1 LRQERNAPEPARCA
15 DLLSDVQGRA
25 AQMRAMREV
34 WLGWVATASVE
45 RRVREAKSAGDALWT
60 GRGSLPISFRVLKK
74 LPGLLAEW
82 RSVVTRKVEERE
94 LQRTGEERRLEL
106 WLERWERRVQRRR
119 SQRAARRSAQQ
130 THLQSWLEAWDEA
143 ADLGRKQ
150 RLLQRE
156 QMRTALA
163 RLVEGSD
170 AGRLDALVEAEVCR
184 PCCARLPARHL
195 ARRVR

>member
-1 LRQERNAPEPARCA
+1 
-15 DLLSDVQGRA
+15 LLSDVQGRA

-130 THLQSWLEAWDEA
+130 TWLEAWDEA

-184 PCCARLPARHL
+184 PCCARLPARQL